1 MHAWWRI
8 TPKGVRGMQLCDMC
22 QHESRAAVILA
33 TEQGTL
39 CPIYMR
45 PTCMMPVGYIRQA
58 SACAGD
64 ITRSGAPQVFNAAL
78 TRALTDPARTPEQRR
93 EALARWAELPEARFA
108 HPREDH
114 LMPLHVVRA
123 GPARVCMQ
131 VKPGG
136 RALKGNPTS
145 HDAPSWRRQPC
156 WCLCALCLCAKGWH
170 GETAS
175 PPGGGRRVV
184 RRGEHRVLRLPHGR
198 QSLVIQVCLRA
209 ACAPTRHAHAVPL
222 PSISF

>member
-131 VKPGG
+131 VKLGG
-136 RALKGNPTS
+136 RALKRHPIIARRALLAEAATL
-145 HDAPSWRRQPC
+145 APVRT
-156 WCLCALCLCAKGWH
+156 LKGWH
-170 GETAS
+170 GEAAS
-175 PPGGGRRVV
+175 APGGGRRVV

-198 QSLVIQVCLRA
+198 QSLIIQVCLRPHV
-209 ACAPTRHAHAVPL
+209 CQCGTRTRYCCHQIL
-222 PSISF
+222 I